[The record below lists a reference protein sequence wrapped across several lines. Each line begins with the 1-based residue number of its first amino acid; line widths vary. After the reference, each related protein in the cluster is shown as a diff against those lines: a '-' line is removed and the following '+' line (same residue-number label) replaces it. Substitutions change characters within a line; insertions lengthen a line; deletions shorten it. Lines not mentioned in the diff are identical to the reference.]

1 MTTRLIN
8 KVALSAAILSFGI
21 YSTAHAHS
29 YEGLATIDA
38 GGNNPSATALA
49 LMTCFDDGNGEPAK
63 LFVQLRDKSAP
74 VDGLLLSVQIYKGN
88 KATSITD
95 PVSGDANYS
104 QAVELNAGPGTY
116 WVMLNKTA
124 AGPRRFDLIWHCVT
138 ADDIH
143 TGTEIVI
150 KQFQ

>member
-1 MTTRLIN
+1 MTNRLIN
-8 KVALSAAILSFGI
+8 KVAFSAAILSIGI
-21 YSTAHAHS
+21 YGTAHAHS
-29 YEGLATIDA
+29 GGATLDA
-38 GGNNPSATALA
+38 GGTNRSATALA
-49 LMTCFDDGNGEPAK
+49 GITCFDDGNGEPAK
-63 LFVQLRDKSAP
+63 LFVQLQDQSEP

-95 PVSGDANYS
+95 PVSGDADYS
-104 QAVELNAGPGTY
+104 PAVELAAGPGVY
-116 WVMLNKTA
+116 WVMLDKTA

-143 TGTEIVI
+143 TGTDIVV